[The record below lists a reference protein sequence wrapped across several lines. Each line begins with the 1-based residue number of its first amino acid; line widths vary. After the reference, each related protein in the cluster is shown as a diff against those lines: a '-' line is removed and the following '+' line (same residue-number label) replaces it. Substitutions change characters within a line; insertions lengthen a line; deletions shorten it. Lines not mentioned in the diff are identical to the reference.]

1 MSIKVL
7 VPWVALSGGR
17 ELLKGRVCGQTR
29 YKTLVIPE
37 LRSWRKRILN
47 YRQAGAIYQD
57 PGAREE
63 RRERKDRG
71 EEGEK
76 EGRKEEEVW
85 PGGGIFGY
93 DDHVLKDIKSQS
105 NLTMNYKLHNCPQDS
120 LNF

>member
-29 YKTLVIPE
+29 CKTLVIPE

-105 NLTMNYKLHNCPQDS
+105 NLTMNCKLHKCPQDS